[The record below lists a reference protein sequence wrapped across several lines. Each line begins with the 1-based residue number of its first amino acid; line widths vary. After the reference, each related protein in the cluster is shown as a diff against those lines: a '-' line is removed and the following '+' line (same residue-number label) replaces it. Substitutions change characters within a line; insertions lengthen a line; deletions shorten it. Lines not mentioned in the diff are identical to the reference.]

1 MPSFDLVSNL
11 DMGELK
17 NVVNQTTRQISGRYD
32 FKGSE
37 VRVEL
42 KEESVELWA
51 PDEYKIKALLDILR
65 TNMVKRNIGMNSLDP
80 EEDPIPTGRNMLK
93 QVLLIKKGID
103 KEKGKQINKLIKSE
117 GFKVTS
123 AYVDEKIRITGKK
136 IDDLQSAFAM
146 LKAHKDI
153 KLELQMENMKK

>member
-32 FKGSE
+32 FKGSD

-65 TNMVKRNIGMNSLDP
+65 TNMVKRNIGMNSLEP
-80 EEDPIPTGRNMLK
+80 EEDPVLTGRNMLK

-103 KEKGKQINKLIKSE
+103 KEKGKLINKLIKSE

-136 IDDLQSAFAM
+136 IDDLQSTFAM
-146 LKAHKDI
+146 LKGHKDV